1 MRRIPAAI
9 ISIPHSLYPIYI
21 YFLEYRPTGDSF
33 LHVNRY
39 LIVCLFSL
47 FSSSSYG
54 GRTEFR
60 GLSGSLFFFFF
71 GFFFLPV
78 IGFVAW
84 ERTGFLVV
92 DGQVASDMGLL

>member
-1 MRRIPAAI
+1 MGMRRIPAAI

-47 FSSSSYG
+47 FSSYG

-60 GLSGSLFFFFF
+60 GLSGSLFFFFLLL
-71 GFFFLPV
+71 FLPV

-92 DGQVASDMGLL
+92 DGQVASDMALL